1 MLKHMKC
8 YDLIETDIIILPNID
23 KLRHITNTIALVI
36 GITET
41 NLDDRVL
48 NDQ

>member
-1 MLKHMKC
+1 MKC

-23 KLRHITNTIALVI
+23 KLRHTTNTIALVV

-41 NLDDRVL
+41 KLDDTVL
-48 NDQ
+48 NDKS